1 MKKKKYLQ
9 PAIEVTLIL
18 PIQLMGNSRGWS
30 QDGNNPYD
38 VEQEEEV
45 GDGDKE
51 SDKLWGYDD
60 EYGNFLD
67 LD

>member
-30 QDGNNPYD
+30 KDGNNPYD

-45 GDGDKE
+45 GEGDKE

>member
-1 MKKKKYLQ
+1 MKKKLYLQ

-30 QDGNNPYD
+30 KDGNNPYD

-45 GDGDKE
+45 KEKDKE
-51 SDKLWGYDD
+51 SGNLWGDDD
-60 EYGNFLD
+60 EYGGFLD